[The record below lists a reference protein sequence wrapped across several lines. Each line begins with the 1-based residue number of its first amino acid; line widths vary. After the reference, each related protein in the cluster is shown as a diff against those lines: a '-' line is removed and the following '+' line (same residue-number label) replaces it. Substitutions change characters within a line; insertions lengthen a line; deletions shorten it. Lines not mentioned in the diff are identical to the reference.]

1 MRKLGVLL
9 LVLVMISVGIA
20 QQGPFGKNKVQYKEF
35 NWYFIRTDH
44 FDIYFTDG
52 GYELAE
58 YTARVA
64 EDAYVKI
71 SKLLRYEII
80 NRIPIVVYNSH
91 NDFQQTN
98 VVAEYLEE
106 GIGGV
111 TELFKNRVVVPF
123 EGSYRQFRHVIHHE
137 LVHAVMNDMFY
148 GGSLQAA
155 LINNIQLQLP
165 LWIAEG
171 LPEFSAL
178 RWDVNSDMFMRDA
191 TISGYLPPIEYLD
204 GYFAYRGGQSVFWY
218 ISRRYGD
225 EKIGEL
231 INRIRGLR
239 SVEAGIR
246 SSLGI
251 SLKELSDRWIKE
263 QKKLYWA
270 DFSKREA
277 PDDFAK
283 RLTDHQKRNHFY
295 NTSPAISPT
304 GDKIAFIS
312 DRDDYFDVFIM
323 SAIDGKIIK
332 KIVKGNR
339 TKNFEE
345 LHLLTPGL
353 TWSPNGDKIALAVK
367 SGDKDAI
374 FIIDVKT
381 EKQQK
386 ITFDLDGVFSVDWSR
401 DGTKLAF
408 VGLKSGQSDIYVY
421 DLVNKTLVN
430 LTNDIFSDADPTWSP
445 DGKFIYFSSDRKD
458 YISRDL
464 IPEDFKMYNYDPNQY
479 DIYSINVETLEIARI
494 THTDY
499 WDETSPVTSPNGKKI
514 LFISD
519 RNGINNIYEKDLE
532 TGIERPLTNSVSG
545 IYQLSITYDG
555 SKLAFSSFYN
565 GGFDIFVMRQ
575 PFERKLDVQE
585 LEPTIFVTEFLK
597 EKEKQ
602 LAKVKESEVG
612 KSASASDTSA
622 INLYGSDIKVNLRN
636 YIFVDIFRHDSL
648 AMSIKSRLD
657 SLRPP
662 DNLDESGRYKIY
674 RYKVN
679 FTPDLIYTNASY
691 STFYGVL
698 GEAFMM
704 FSDMLGNHQIYLIT
718 SLVFDLKN
726 SDYAFAYF
734 YLPKRINWG
743 IEAFHIARFFGV
755 GDQYYPLYYRYRLYG
770 GTLMGSYPI
779 DKFRRIDFGLG
790 YYNVVGEYLDFP
802 EIGERS
808 VILMPSITYV
818 HDNALWRYIFPS
830 NGERYYLSFYASPKL
845 GSNGIQFLTGIFD
858 YRKYFRLWSD
868 YSFALR
874 FTAGGS
880 TGQNKQRFM
889 LGGVDAWINWSIKND
904 YIPIENTA
912 DFFFFEAISGPIV
925 PLRGYVYNEQ
935 NGSKFALANLEF
947 RFPLIRYFVGGALP
961 LAFRN
966 IMGVLFID
974 AGSAWDSWKK
984 WQAFYQPGPFMP
996 TVTKD
1001 LLIGMGYGFRIYI
1014 FGLLLRLDIA
1024 WRFNLDSFSKPVYYF
1039 SFGPDY

>member
-1 MRKLGVLL
+1 MKRIFIYFALIML
-9 LVLVMISVGIA
+9 LVSMGLA
-20 QQGPFGKNKVQYKEF
+20 QQGPFGKNKVQYKDF
-35 NWYFIRTDH
+35 TWYFIRTDH

-58 YTARVA
+58 YTAKVA

-80 NRIPIVVYNSH
+80 NRIPIIIYNSH

-148 GGSLQAA
+148 GGSLQSA
-155 LINNIQLQLP
+155 LINNIQIQLP
-165 LWIAEG
+165 MWLVEG

-191 TISGYLPPIEYLD
+191 TVNDYLPPIEYLD

-218 ISRRYGD
+218 ISRKYGD

-246 SSLGI
+246 SSLGM
-251 SLKELSDRWIKE
+251 SLKELSDRWIRE

-270 DFSKREA
+270 DFAKRES
-277 PDDFAK
+277 PDEFAK
-283 RLTDHQKRNHFY
+283 RLTDHTKRDNFY

-323 SAIDGKIIK
+323 SAIDGRIIK
-332 KIVKGNR
+332 KVVKGNR

-353 TWSPNGDKIALAVK
+353 TWSPDGSKIALAVK
-367 SGDKDAI
+367 SGDSDAI

-381 EKQQK
+381 EKHQK
-386 ITFDLDGVFSVDWSR
+386 ITFDLDGIFSVDWSR
-401 DGTKLAF
+401 DGSKLAF
-408 VGLKSGQSDIYVY
+408 VGLKHGQSDIYVY
-421 DLVNKTLVN
+421 DLSNKTLVN
-430 LTNDIFSDADPTWSP
+430 LTDDIFSDADPVWSS
-445 DGKFIYFSSDRKD
+445 DGKFVYFSSDRKD
-458 YISRDL
+458 FVSKDM
-464 IPEDFKMYNYDPNQY
+464 IPQDFKMYNFDPNQY
-479 DIYSINVETLEIARI
+479 DIYSVSLETKEIKRI

-499 WDETSPVTSPNGKKI
+499 WDETSPVVSPDGKKI

-532 TGIERPLTNSVSG
+532 TGNERPLTNSLSG

-555 SKLAFSSFYN
+555 SKLAFASFHN
-565 GGFDIFVMRQ
+565 GGFDIFLLRQ
-575 PFERKLDVQE
+575 PFERKLNVQE
-585 LEPTIFVTEFLK
+585 LEPTVFVMEFLK
-597 EKEKQ
+597 EKQRE
-602 LAKVKESEVG
+602 LAKAEKSEKEETSN
-612 KSASASDTSA
+612 ASDTTS
-622 INLYGSDIKVNLRN
+622 IQPYGSDIKVNLRN
-636 YIFVDIFRHDSL
+636 YIFADIFRQDSI
-648 AMSIKSRLD
+648 AMSIRSRVDLT
-657 SLRPP
+657 PP
-662 DNLDESGRYKIY
+662 DNLDESGRYKVY
-674 RYKVN
+674 RYRVN

-691 STFYGVL
+691 NTFYGVL

-718 SLVFDLKN
+718 SLMFDLKN
-726 SDYAFAYF
+726 SDYAIAYF

-743 IEAFHIARFFGV
+743 IEAFHIARFFSV
-755 GDQYYPLYYRYRLYG
+755 GSQYYYLYRYRLYG
-770 GTLMGSYPI
+770 GTVMGSYPI
-779 DKFRRIDFGLG
+779 DKFRRIDFGIG
-790 YYNVVGEYLDFP
+790 YYSVVGEYLDFP
-802 EIGERS
+802 EIGEHS
-808 VILMPSITYV
+808 TLLMPSLTYV
-818 HDNALWRYIFPS
+818 HDNSLWRYIFPS
-830 NGERYYLSFYASPKL
+830 NGERYYFSIYASPKL
-845 GSNGIQFLTGIFD
+845 GPNSIQFLTGIFD
-858 YRKYFRLWSD
+858 YRRYFRLWSD
-868 YSFALR
+868 YSIAFR

-880 TGQNKQRFM
+880 TGENRQRFM
-889 LGGVDAWINWSIKND
+889 LGGVDAWINWAIKND

-935 NGSKFALANLEF
+935 SGSKFALMNLEF
-947 RFPLIRYFVGGALP
+947 RFPLIRYFIGGALP

-966 IMGVLFID
+966 LMGVIFLD
-974 AGSAWDSWKK
+974 MGSAWDSWRS
-984 WQAFYQPGPFMP
+984 WRAFHQPDPF
-996 TVTKD
+996 TGTLTKD
-1001 LLIGMGYGFRIYI
+1001 LLIGTGYGFRIYL

-1024 WRFNLDSFSKPVYYF
+1024 WRFNWGSFSKPVYYF